1 MKLDDVKSSTYI
13 GFDKENN
20 KESSKFKVSNLV
32 KIPKHKNIF
41 AKFFVLNWTEK
52 VFVVKKLKTLC
63 RGHMTIVILRKET
76 LL

>member
-1 MKLDDVKSSTYI
+1 MKLDDVKSSIYI

-41 AKFFVLNWTEK
+41 AKVFVLNWTEN
-52 VFVVKKLKTLC
+52 VFLVKKLKTLC
-63 RGHMTIVILRKET
+63 RGNMTIVILKKE
-76 LL
+76 